1 MGDGFPYPVDQTGN
15 FAAIQSANP
24 TLEQLRPFGYA
35 PGGYTMKCPAC
46 QGQVHG
52 VDKRA
57 WRCWQ
62 CAVNAFRAEEA
73 KPPAVR
79 EAEQMHA
86 TLDRLT
92 MLRAFQGARRLAKR
106 KRDPNWVFAM
116 EMFGLGST
124 YAWAMCKRMG
134 LDPDST
140 SADQQ
145 PASDKRVVG

>member
-1 MGDGFPYPVDQTGN
+1 MSETKEAGMVEQ
-15 FAAIQSANP
+15 P
-24 TLEQLRPFGYA
+24 TAGQLLRFGYA
-35 PGGYTMKCPAC
+35 PGGYQMKCPVC
-46 QGQVHG
+46 RTFSYD

-57 WRCWQ
+57 QRCWQ

-73 KPPAVR
+73 KPAAAR
-79 EAEQMHA
+79 EAERMDA
-86 TLDRLT
+86 ALDRLT

-124 YAWAMCKRMG
+124 YAWGMCKRMG

-140 SADQQ
+140 SAE
-145 PASDKRVVG
+145 PPHVG